1 MKKYLIGTLFCSA
14 LLFAQSET
22 LIIDAQDFQ
31 ADDKKGISIFTGNV
45 KIKMGEDKLNAQ
57 RVDVF
62 FETDKKT
69 NNKTPLRYE
78 ATGKADFEIVTKDKH
93 YIGNGDKII
102 YSPQK
107 EEYTIIGNGFIHEQ
121 NDDRKIY
128 GDTIYVNQL
137 SGEAKVKGSENKP
150 VKFIINVDRGNK
162 ETK

>member
-1 MKKYLIGTLFCSA
+1 VKKYLIGTLFCSA

>member
-1 MKKYLIGTLFCSA
+1 MKKYLIGTLFCST

-22 LIIDAQDFQ
+22 LIIDAQDFR

-93 YIGNGDKII
+93 YVGNGDKII

>member
-1 MKKYLIGTLFCSA
+1 MKYLIGTLLCSSF
-14 LLFAQSET
+14 LFAQSET
-22 LIIDAQDFQ
+22 LLIDAQDFQ

-62 FETDKKT
+62 FTTDKN

-93 YIGNGDKII
+93 YFGNGDKVI

-107 EEYTIIGNGFIHEQ
+107 EEYTIIGNGFLEEK
-121 NDDRKIY
+121 NDDRKVY

-137 SGEAKVKGSENKP
+137 TGDAKVKGSENKP
-150 VKFIINVDRGNK
+150 VRFMINVERGENK
-162 ETK
+162 GSKK